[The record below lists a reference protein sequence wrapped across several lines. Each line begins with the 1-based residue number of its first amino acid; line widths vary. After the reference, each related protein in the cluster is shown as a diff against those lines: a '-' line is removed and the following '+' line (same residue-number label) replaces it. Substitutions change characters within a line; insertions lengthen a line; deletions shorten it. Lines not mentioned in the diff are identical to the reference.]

1 MSFRVHTPSGTDD
14 YSDADRYDY
23 LHPGWGSLVVIRA
36 DDTKVLYGPAGW
48 TRMEETPP
56 AGSRRERGTRT
67 ARKST

>member
-36 DDTKVLYGPAGW
+36 DDTKVVYGPAGW

-56 AGSRRERGTRT
+56 ARSRSERGTRR
-67 ARKST
+67 ARKPT